1 MFKEDGDLTS
11 NDEVM
16 LSSPTILSVQDQIQ
30 PINESNLANYNKG
43 NKHTLSKCHV
53 TVT

>member
-1 MFKEDGDLTS
+1 MFKEGGDLTR
-11 NDEVM
+11 NGEVM
-16 LSSPTILSVQDQIQ
+16 LSSPTILGVQDQVQ
-30 PINESNLANYNKG
+30 PISESNYNNG